1 MAGQVDRHACLDRKP
16 VLHHSAEVVERHVE
30 AARLANNLDVWMD
43 SDTDKVTGTGTGTDT
58 DAGTGTDAEKV
69 TVTVTDTGAKRTP
82 KLKERP
88 ALQGRAARS
97 S

>member
-43 SDTDKVTGTGTGTDT
+43 SDTDKATVTVTGTGT
-58 DAGTGTDAEKV
+58 DADK
-69 TVTVTDTGAKRTP
+69 VTVTDTGNGIDTH
-82 KLKERP
+82 
-88 ALQGRAARS
+88 
-97 S
+97 

>member
-43 SDTDKVTGTGTGTDT
+43 SDTDKATVTVTVTGTGT
-58 DAGTGTDAEKV
+58 DADK
-69 TVTVTDTGAKRTP
+69 VTVTDTGNGIDTHRHWHCH
-82 KLKERP
+82 
-88 ALQGRAARS
+88 
-97 S
+97 

>member
-43 SDTDKVTGTGTGTDT
+43 SDTDKATVTVTVTGTGT
-58 DAGTGTDAEKV
+58 DADK
-69 TVTVTDTGAKRTP
+69 VTVTDTGNGIDTH
-82 KLKERP
+82 
-88 ALQGRAARS
+88 
-97 S
+97 